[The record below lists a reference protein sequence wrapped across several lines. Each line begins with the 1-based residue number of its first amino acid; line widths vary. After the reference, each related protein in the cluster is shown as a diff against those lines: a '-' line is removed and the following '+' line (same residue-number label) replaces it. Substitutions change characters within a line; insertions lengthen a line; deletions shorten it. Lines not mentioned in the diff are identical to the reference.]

1 VINEP
6 QARQF
11 AEHWIRSWNSH
22 DLDAIMNHYTPDVV
36 LISPAAARLLND
48 PSGTVTGKR
57 SPARIFRSRAS
68 VVPDLNFDLVDVMW
82 GLHSVVLYYVN
93 QRGSRN
99 CRVYGIRRERESH
112 SRGSKLQRLNS
123 PA

>member
-1 VINEP
+1 MINEP

-36 LISPAAARLLND
+36 LVSPAAARLLND
-48 PSGTVTGKR
+48 PSGTVTGKEALR
-57 SPARIFRSRAS
+57 EYFKRGLQAY
-68 VVPDLNFDLVDVMW
+68 PDLNFDLVDVMW

-93 QRGSRN
+93 QRGSRTAEFMEFDAN
-99 CRVYGIRRERESH
+99 RKVIRVVANYS
-112 SRGSKLQRLNS
+112 
-123 PA
+123 A